1 MGWTV
6 VTLCSRYAERY
17 GAKASARGGGAP
29 RVKKM
34 SVRLA
39 YTNTGRGAPLL
50 CLHGGM
56 GIDGASLRVPG
67 ILDLAAHGVRVI
79 VPDQRGHGDSDL
91 GDPALYSYDI
101 WVSDARAFALGLNL
115 DRFALLG
122 HSYGGFLALE
132 FALRWP
138 ESLTH
143 LILVGTSAGPV
154 HAPAAAVGTDD
165 ELRERFRSVWPRFFA
180 GDDKHWPLF
189 ESLRFSRDPYNAA
202 FAREL
207 PRYDVRERMASV
219 HTPALLIVGSGDA
232 YRPHMEWLADAM
244 PNATLRVVQDAGH
257 FPFIEQ
263 RRAFTHDVAAFLTGP

>member
-1 MGWTV
+1 MTI
-6 VTLCSRYAERY
+6 
-17 GAKASARGGGAP
+17 
-29 RVKKM
+29 RVNNI
-34 SVRLA
+34 RLA
-39 YTNTGRGAPLL
+39 HTEAGSGAPLL

-79 VPDQRGHGDSDL
+79 VPDQRGHGDSACS
-91 GDPALYSYDI
+91 DPTLYSHDT
-101 WVSDARAFALGLNL
+101 WVRDARAFALGLNL
-115 DRFALLG
+115 ERFALLG

-132 FALRWP
+132 YALRWP

-154 HAPAAAVGTDD
+154 HASAVAVTTDE

-189 ESLRFSRDPYNAA
+189 ESLRFSADPYNAA
-202 FAREL
+202 FTREL
-207 PRYDVRERMASV
+207 PRYDVRARMASV
-219 HTPALLIVGSGDA
+219 PTPALLVVGSADP
-232 YRPHMEWLADAM
+232 YRAHMEWLADAM

-257 FPFIEQ
+257 FPFVE
-263 RRAFTHDVAAFLTGP
+263 RAPDFTREVAAFLKS